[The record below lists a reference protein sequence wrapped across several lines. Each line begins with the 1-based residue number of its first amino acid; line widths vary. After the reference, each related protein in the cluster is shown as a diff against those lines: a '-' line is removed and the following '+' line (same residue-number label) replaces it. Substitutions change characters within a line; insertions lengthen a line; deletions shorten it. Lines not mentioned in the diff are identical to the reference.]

1 MLFGVGNMNF
11 KSLGFLLAVVLLTPE
26 QSQAITVDATQ
37 SASVTYDYT
46 GTSLAGPYTSLWV
59 DVTANVLTGNTF
71 LGGGYAGSIEAS
83 FFDSS
88 NNLLYNS
95 FGSGYVGNGQDF
107 LFGGGF
113 IPALTTAPVG
123 SVVFSSFDGSAFNIL
138 SATMFLSND
147 PNTFC
152 CTTLDVTGSLST
164 VAVSATPLPAALPLF
179 AGGLGA
185 LGLLGWRRKRKAAL
199 AA

>member
-1 MLFGVGNMNF
+1 MNF

-26 QSQAITVDATQ
+26 QTQAITVDATQ
-37 SASVTYDYT
+37 SASVSYDYT
-46 GTSLAGPYTSLWV
+46 GTSLTGPYTSLSV
-59 DVTANVLTGNTF
+59 DVNVNVLSANT
-71 LGGGYAGSIEAS
+71 LIGGGTEYAGTMEAS
-83 FFDSS
+83 FFDSA
-88 NNLLYNS
+88 NNLLYTS
-95 FGSGYVGNGQDF
+95 FNGGFVGNGQDF

-164 VAVSATPLPAALPLF
+164 VAVSATPLPAALPLY
-179 AGGLGA
+179 ATGLGA
-185 LGLLGWRRKRKAAL
+185 LALLRWRRKRKAASL